1 MADSCYHY
9 SFLLKRYLEII
20 QKLCVYLLETSR
32 SIIDLKMNKVW
43 KPTDQGY
50 MGILRTRWRAI
61 GEVTFNCLSINN
73 FLFFSFPL
81 WVFRIKLKQLFLKTS
96 NNNNNNKL
104 QLGGFKDTRFLVVC
118 LFSRLIYIIICCMI
132 VLVFLFCLSMLDE
145 VVIKINRNI
154 EPVFIYFALLRNME
168 WYN

>member
-20 QKLCVYLLETSR
+20 QKSCVYLLETSR

-43 KPTDQGY
+43 KPTDHGY
-50 MGILRTRWRAI
+50 IGIIRTRWRAI

-81 WVFRIKLKQLFLKTS
+81 WVFQIKLKQLFLKQIII
-96 NNNNNNKL
+96 NCNWV
-104 QLGGFKDTRFLVVC
+104 GRFKDTRFLVVC

-145 VVIKINRNI
+145 VVIKINRHI
-154 EPVFIYFALLRNME
+154 EPVFIYFALIRNME